1 MFSNNG
7 SDASALRRRVTVAGI
22 ALIVLIIAADSYE
35 AWQDYVRVTTDNART
50 QTALSRAVAEQTA
63 RMVQEV
69 DIALSSN
76 PGWPLDAGNQTD
88 RPRMQQL
95 LGRIMRLPFVHSAAI
110 AGKDGQVLAQTGS
123 DTALPVLLAAEV
135 FTVPQGSRD
144 KTLYIDRLQTSGGD
158 GQKTFALSQRIES
171 SSGAF
176 AGVVIAK
183 VSFDYLADLYSRIA
197 STPDTSI
204 VLMRSDGGVLSQN
217 PQAARAAA
225 DGAESRS
232 ARVLSE
238 QPVEGYPLKV
248 VVSRWQSDVLKPW
261 ITEERSSAA
270 RTLSLAALAAI
281 LLAVLRSALDRQEK
295 ADSERLRL
303 EQELAAVQR
312 VEALGLLAASVTH
325 DFNNVLTAIIGYA
338 ELTRE
343 ALAGDSASA
352 SNLDRLL
359 AAGERAR
366 LLVRQVLTFDP
377 RRSLS
382 YKPTRLEP
390 IVTEA
395 AQQVQAT
402 LPQNIELR
410 ISGLEPT
417 SSVMGD
423 NMEIHQVLMNLLA
436 NAVHAMPAGGI
447 LQIRCDSMDIH
458 ETRNMALGRV
468 RPGRWLCLSVIDSG
482 VGLADAQ
489 IMSIFEPFYTT
500 RPPTLGTGIGLTV
513 VRNII
518 LRMNGALD
526 VSSRLG
532 AGTRMAVF
540 WPYIEIP
547 LPDTDPTRTAD
558 DGTGETVMVIDDE
571 RELVGLTEE
580 LLASMSYEPVG
591 FSDGRSALD
600 AFRHDPQRFDVILTD
615 ERMQPMRG
623 LDFARQIRE
632 LDGDIPII
640 LMTGHRNAELDARAA
655 ALGIVEIIDKPL
667 RVQTLREALAR
678 RLGRAERAPE
688 ASGTMPG

>member
-1 MFSNNG
+1 VFSNNS
-7 SDASALRRRVTVAGI
+7 SDASTLRRRVTVAGI
-22 ALIVLIIAADSYE
+22 ALIVLIVAADSYE
-35 AWQDYVRVTTDNART
+35 AWQDYVRVITDNAHT

-63 RMVQEV
+63 RMVQEL

-76 PGWPLDAGNQTD
+76 PGWPVNAGDQTD
-88 RPRMQQL
+88 KPRMQQL

-110 AGKDGQVLAQTGS
+110 AGKDGQVLAHTGS
-123 DTALPVLLAAEV
+123 ETAPASLQTADV
-135 FTVPQGSRD
+135 FTVPQASRD
-144 KTLYIDRLQTSGGD
+144 KTLYIDRLRTSDGD
-158 GQKTFALSQRIES
+158 RQKSFALSQRIEL

-176 AGVVIAK
+176 AGVVIAE

-204 VLMRSDGGVLSQN
+204 VLMRSDGGVLSRN
-217 PQAARAAA
+217 PQPRAAA
-225 DGAESRS
+225 NSGKTPSG
-232 ARVLSE
+232 RVLTE

-261 ITEERSSAA
+261 IQEERSSAA

-295 ADSERLRL
+295 ADRERLRL

-343 ALAGDSASA
+343 TLGGDSPSA
-352 SNLDRLL
+352 PNLDRLL

-366 LLVRQVLTFDP
+366 LLVRRVLTFDP

-382 YKPTRLEP
+382 YKATRLEP
-390 IVTEA
+390 IVMEA

-417 SSVMGD
+417 TSVLGD
-423 NMEIHQVLMNLLA
+423 NMEIHQVLMNLLT
-436 NAVHAMPAGGI
+436 NAMHAMPAGGV
-447 LQIRCDSMDIH
+447 LQIRCESMDIH

-468 RPGRWLCLSVIDSG
+468 RPGHWLCLSVIDNG

-526 VSSRLG
+526 VSSQLG

-540 WPYIEIP
+540 WPSIEIP
-547 LPDTDPTRTAD
+547 LPDSDPTRTAD
-558 DGTGETVMVIDDE
+558 DGTGETIMVIDDE
-571 RELVGLTEE
+571 KELVGLTEE

-600 AFRHDPQRFDVILTD
+600 AFRSDPQRFDVILTD
-615 ERMQPMRG
+615 ERMLPMRG
-623 LDFARQIRE
+623 LEFAQQIRE
-632 LDGDIPII
+632 LDAGIPII

-655 ALGIVEIIDKPL
+655 ALGIAEIIDKPL

-678 RLGRAERAPE
+678 RLGRAEQPAQG
-688 ASGTMPG
+688 SGTMPL

>member
-123 DTALPVLLAAEV
+123 DAALPVLLAAEV

-366 LLVRQVLTFDP
+366 LLVRRVLTFDP

>member
-1 MFSNNG
+1 VFSNNS
-7 SDASALRRRVTVAGI
+7 SDASTLRRRVTVAGI
-22 ALIVLIIAADSYE
+22 ALIVLIVAADSYE
-35 AWQDYVRVTTDNART
+35 AWQDYVRVITDNAHT

-63 RMVQEV
+63 RMVQEL

-76 PGWPLDAGNQTD
+76 PGWPVNAGDQTD
-88 RPRMQQL
+88 KPRMQQL

-110 AGKDGQVLAQTGS
+110 AGKDGQVLAHTGS
-123 DTALPVLLAAEV
+123 ETAPASLQTADV
-135 FTVPQGSRD
+135 FTVPQASRD
-144 KTLYIDRLQTSGGD
+144 KTLYIDRLRTSDGD
-158 GQKTFALSQRIES
+158 RQKSFALSQRIEL

-176 AGVVIAK
+176 AGVVIAE

-204 VLMRSDGGVLSQN
+204 VLMRSDGGVLSRN
-217 PQAARAAA
+217 PQPRAAA
-225 DGAESRS
+225 NSGKTPSG
-232 ARVLSE
+232 RVLTE

-261 ITEERSSAA
+261 IQEERSSAA

-295 ADSERLRL
+295 ADRERLRL

-343 ALAGDSASA
+343 TLGGDSPSA
-352 SNLDRLL
+352 PNLDRLL

-366 LLVRQVLTFDP
+366 LLVRRVLTFDP

-382 YKPTRLEP
+382 YKATRLEP
-390 IVTEA
+390 IVMEA

-417 SSVMGD
+417 TSVLGD
-423 NMEIHQVLMNLLA
+423 NMEIHQVLMNLLT
-436 NAVHAMPAGGI
+436 NAMHAMPAGGV
-447 LQIRCDSMDIH
+447 LQIRCESMDIH

-468 RPGRWLCLSVIDSG
+468 RPGHWLCLSVIDNG

-526 VSSRLG
+526 VSSQLG

-540 WPYIEIP
+540 WPSIEIP
-547 LPDTDPTRTAD
+547 LPDSDPTRTAD
-558 DGTGETVMVIDDE
+558 DGTGETIMVIDDE
-571 RELVGLTEE
+571 KELVGLTEE

-600 AFRHDPQRFDVILTD
+600 AFRSDPQRFDVILTD

-623 LDFARQIRE
+623 LDFAQQIRE
-632 LDGDIPII
+632 LDAGIPII

-655 ALGIVEIIDKPL
+655 ALGIAEIIDKPL

-678 RLGRAERAPE
+678 RLGRAEQPAQG
-688 ASGTMPG
+688 SGTMPL

>member
-1 MFSNNG
+1 VFSNNS
-7 SDASALRRRVTVAGI
+7 SDASTLRRRVTVAGI
-22 ALIVLIIAADSYE
+22 ALIVLIVAADSYE
-35 AWQDYVRVTTDNART
+35 AWQDYVRVITDNAHT

-63 RMVQEV
+63 RMVQEL

-76 PGWPLDAGNQTD
+76 PGWPVNAGDQTD
-88 RPRMQQL
+88 KPRMQQL

-110 AGKDGQVLAQTGS
+110 AGKDGQVLAHTGS
-123 DTALPVLLAAEV
+123 ETAPASLQTADV
-135 FTVPQGSRD
+135 FTVPQASRD
-144 KTLYIDRLQTSGGD
+144 KTLYIDRLRTSDGD
-158 GQKTFALSQRIES
+158 RQKSFALSQRIEL

-176 AGVVIAK
+176 AGVVIAE

-204 VLMRSDGGVLSQN
+204 VLMRSDGGVLSRN
-217 PQAARAAA
+217 PQPARAAA
-225 DGAESRS
+225 NSGKTPSG
-232 ARVLSE
+232 RVLTE

-261 ITEERSSAA
+261 IQEERSSAA

-295 ADSERLRL
+295 ADRERLRL

-343 ALAGDSASA
+343 TLGGDSPSA
-352 SNLDRLL
+352 PNLDRLL

-366 LLVRQVLTFDP
+366 LLVRRVLTFDP

-382 YKPTRLEP
+382 YKATRLEP
-390 IVTEA
+390 IVMEA

-417 SSVMGD
+417 TSVLGD
-423 NMEIHQVLMNLLA
+423 NMEIHQVLMNLLT
-436 NAVHAMPAGGI
+436 NAMHAMPAGGV
-447 LQIRCDSMDIH
+447 LQIRCESMDIH

-468 RPGRWLCLSVIDSG
+468 RPGHWLCLSVIDNG

-526 VSSRLG
+526 VSSQLG

-540 WPYIEIP
+540 WPSIEIP
-547 LPDTDPTRTAD
+547 LPDSDPTRTAD
-558 DGTGETVMVIDDE
+558 DGTGETIMVIDDE
-571 RELVGLTEE
+571 KELVGLTEE

-600 AFRHDPQRFDVILTD
+600 AFRSDPQRFDVILTD
-615 ERMQPMRG
+615 ERMLPMRG
-623 LDFARQIRE
+623 LEFAQQIRE
-632 LDGDIPII
+632 LDAGIPII

-655 ALGIVEIIDKPL
+655 ALGIAEIIDKPL

-678 RLGRAERAPE
+678 RLGRAEQPAQG
-688 ASGTMPG
+688 SGTMPL